1 MTLQNIDGILMT
13 ELGTRLII
21 QGTTL
26 LRQYK
31 DQERTY
37 QMKVSIIKDLSLCLG
52 RPPNPIPIIFY
63 SISISILFLGRP
75 PNLVPIIVSSNIT
88 NCLSTL

>member
-1 MTLQNIDGILMT
+1 
-13 ELGTRLII
+13 
-21 QGTTL
+21 
-26 LRQYK
+26 
-31 DQERTY
+31 
-37 QMKVSIIKDLSLCLG
+37 MKVSIIKDLSLCLG